1 MPEQLEV
8 ASINGV
14 EVAAAQGM
22 WNKGDKRLELLPGR
36 YQMLVFYRESWDSG
50 SDQDVLRSD
59 PALFT
64 IDAQAA
70 HQYRIDYERPS
81 RYDDARKLSRDFKAW
96 WVDQASGVKTAS
108 TDSGLKFDDGLRALM
123 TGNHELVPDSG
134 GKDADVQRVLPLSA
148 PTAGSAP
155 ASAAPATMPAAPSAT
170 ASAAS
175 QLAHVE
181 DTSPPRDWVALMKAW
196 WQQASI
202 EERREFLRWV
212 GEQP

>member
-1 MPEQLEV
+1 
-8 ASINGV
+8 
-14 EVAAAQGM
+14 M
-22 WNKGDKRLELLPGR
+22 WSKGDKRLELLPGR

-123 TGNHELVPDSG
+123 TGNHEQIGRASCRERGCLRVDLG
-134 GKDADVQRVLPLSA
+134 GR
-148 PTAGSAP
+148 G
-155 ASAAPATMPAAPSAT
+155 
-170 ASAAS
+170 
-175 QLAHVE
+175 
-181 DTSPPRDWVALMKAW
+181 
-196 WQQASI
+196 
-202 EERREFLRWV
+202 
-212 GEQP
+212 